1 MSTTADNLAQ
11 SLHGHC
17 FTPDRRWSARMELDF
32 AVRQGRTTLA
42 KMQFSGPLRVQRPFY
57 PEAAPQNA
65 PGRPGAS
72 RPCHCC
78 LLHPPGGLV
87 SGDDLRLDV
96 RLEQGAH
103 ALLTAPSASKFYAAD
118 SHNVAQRQTNDLHV
132 TGGLL
137 EWLPRETIIYDG
149 ARAEMRTAVELD
161 AASACIGWEMICLGR
176 PAAGETFTRGSVRQS
191 LMLSREGLPLLHE
204 VLRFEAGDALQKSA
218 CGLGDQPV
226 AATLFAVGRGP
237 GAREQAAPATGAPAA
252 TTQVERDLAER
263 DLVALEDC
271 CSRLQNMISP
281 GKDFD
286 DAPDS
291 TPGDAP
297 TATADDGFGL
307 HKQASAGTS
316 TPGAPASLSARIGER
331 AGATVRGGV
340 LVVRYL
346 GPDME
351 EARNLLLTAWNLLR
365 PALTGCPPHMPR
377 IWYGA
382 F

>member
-1 MSTTADNLAQ
+1 
-11 SLHGHC
+11 
-17 FTPDRRWSARMELDF
+17 MELDF

-87 SGDDLRLDV
+87 SGDDLSLDV

-118 SHNVAQRQTNDLHV
+118 SHNVAQRQTNNLRV
-132 TGGLL
+132 AGGLL

-204 VLRFEAGDALQKSA
+204 VLRFDAGDALQKSA

-237 GAREQAAPATGAPAA
+237 GVQEQAAPATDALASA
-252 TTQVERDLAER
+252 TQAERDLA
-263 DLVALEDC
+263 ALEDC

-286 DAPDS
+286 DAPE
-291 TPGDAP
+291 DA
-297 TATADDGFGL
+297 ADDGFGL

-316 TPGAPASLSARIGER
+316 TSAAPAPLSARIGER

>member
-1 MSTTADNLAQ
+1 MSANTANPADN
-11 SLHGHC
+11 LHGHC

-32 AVRQGRTTLA
+32 AVRQGRTALT

-57 PEAAPQNA
+57 PEAAPVNA
-65 PGRPGAS
+65 PGPSHWRAQAS
-72 RPCHCC
+72 QPCHCC

-87 SGDDLRLDV
+87 SGDDLSLAV

-118 SHNVAQRQTNDLHV
+118 AHNVAQRQTTDINV
-132 TGGLL
+132 AGGML

-149 ARAEMRTAVELD
+149 ARAEMRTSVELD
-161 AASACIGWEMICLGR
+161 NASACIGWEMICLGR
-176 PAAGETFTRGSVRQS
+176 PAANECFTHGSVRQS
-191 LMLSREGLPLLHE
+191 LMLTREGLPLLHE
-204 VLRFEAGDALQKSA
+204 VLRFEGGDALQKCA
-218 CGLGDQPV
+218 CGLGDQAV
-226 AATLFAVGRGP
+226 SATLFAVGR
-237 GAREQAAPATGAPAA
+237 ATDEG
-252 TTQVERDLAER
+252 QDLA
-263 DLVALEDC
+263 ALEDC
-271 CSRLQNMISP
+271 CATLQNMLSP
-281 GKDFD
+281 DRDFD
-286 DAPDS
+286 DAPDG
-291 TPGDAP
+291 TPDDAP
-297 TATADDGFGL
+297 DDAFGGPNPVTGDSSV
-307 HKQASAGTS
+307 QAR
-316 TPGAPASLSARIGER
+316 PVPLSAHMGER

-351 EARNLLLTAWNLLR
+351 EARTLLLTAWNLLR

>member
-1 MSTTADNLAQ
+1 MPATTANPAGN
-11 SLHGHC
+11 LHGHC
-17 FTPDRRWSARMELDF
+17 FTPDRCWSARMELDF

-57 PEAAPQNA
+57 PEAAPTNM
-65 PGRPGAS
+65 PGRAQAS
-72 RPCHCC
+72 QPCHCC

-87 SGDDLRLDV
+87 SGDDLSLAV

-103 ALLTAPSASKFYAAD
+103 TLLTAPSASKFYAAD
-118 SHNVAQRQTNDLHV
+118 AHNVAQRQTTDIDV
-132 TGGLL
+132 AGGML

-149 ARAEMRTAVELD
+149 ARAEMRTSVELD
-161 AASACIGWEMICLGR
+161 NASACIGWEMICLGR
-176 PAAGETFTRGSVRQS
+176 PAANESFTHGSVRQS
-191 LMLSREGLPLLHE
+191 LMLTREGLPLLHE
-204 VLRFEAGDALQKSA
+204 VLRFEGGDALQKCA
-218 CGLGDQPV
+218 CGLGDQAV
-226 AATLFAVGRGP
+226 SATLFAVGRGTD
-237 GAREQAAPATGAPAA
+237 GEQ
-252 TTQVERDLAER
+252 DLAT
-263 DLVALEDC
+263 LEAC
-271 CSRLQNMISP
+271 CTTLQNMLSP
-281 GKDFD
+281 NRDFD

-291 TPGDAP
+291 PP
-297 TATADDGFGL
+297 DGASGGQNPAASDTSV
-307 HKQASAGTS
+307 QAR
-316 TPGAPASLSARIGER
+316 PVPLSAHMGER

>member
-1 MSTTADNLAQ
+1 MSANTANPAGN
-11 SLHGHC
+11 LHGHC

-57 PEAAPQNA
+57 PEAAPTNA
-65 PGRPGAS
+65 PGPSHWRAQVS
-72 RPCHCC
+72 QPCHCC

-87 SGDDLRLDV
+87 SGDDLSLAV
-96 RLEQGAH
+96 RLAQGAH

-118 SHNVAQRQTNDLHV
+118 AHNVAQRQTTDLNV
-132 TGGLL
+132 AGGML

-149 ARAEMRTAVELD
+149 ARAEMRTSVELD
-161 AASACIGWEMICLGR
+161 NASACIGWEMICLGR
-176 PAAGETFTRGSVRQS
+176 PAASESFTHGSVRQS
-191 LMLSREGLPLLHE
+191 LILTREGLPLLHE
-204 VLRFEAGDALQKSA
+204 VLRFEGGDALQKCA
-218 CGLGDQPV
+218 CGLGDQAV
-226 AATLFAVGRGP
+226 SATLFAVGRVTDDG
-237 GAREQAAPATGAPAA
+237 Q
-252 TTQVERDLAER
+252 DLA
-263 DLVALEDC
+263 ALEAC
-271 CSRLQNMISP
+271 CTTLQNMLSP
-281 GKDFD
+281 IRDFD
-286 DAPDS
+286 DAPE
-291 TPGDAP
+291 
-297 TATADDGFGL
+297 
-307 HKQASAGTS
+307 GTS
-316 TPGAPASLSARIGER
+316 DDVPAEQAPAAGGTSVQARPVPLSAHMGER

>member
-1 MSTTADNLAQ
+1 
-11 SLHGHC
+11 
-17 FTPDRRWSARMELDF
+17 MELDF

-57 PEAAPQNA
+57 PEDAPQSA

-87 SGDDLRLDV
+87 SGDDLSLDV

-118 SHNVAQRQTNDLHV
+118 SHNVAQRQTNNLRV
-132 TGGLL
+132 AGGLL

-149 ARAEMRTAVELD
+149 ARAEMCTAVELD

-176 PAAGETFTRGSVRQS
+176 PAAGETFTTGSVRQS
-191 LMLSREGLPLLHE
+191 LMLSRDGLPLLHE

-237 GAREQAAPATGAPAA
+237 GSSGSGTLEAGTQA
-252 TTQVERDLAER
+252 ERDLAER
-263 DLVALEDC
+263 DLAALEDC
-271 CSRLQNMISP
+271 CSQLQNMISP
-281 GKDFD
+281 SRDFD
-286 DAPDS
+286 DAPENAA
-291 TPGDAP
+291 GDAP
-297 TATADDGFGL
+297 NDAAGNGFGA
-307 HKQASAGTS
+307 HGHASSGTS
-316 TPGAPASLSARIGER
+316 THSAPAPLSTLIGER
-331 AGATVRGGV
+331 AGATVRGSV

>member
-1 MSTTADNLAQ
+1 MSANTANPA
-11 SLHGHC
+11 SNLHGHC

-32 AVRQGRTTLA
+32 AVRQGRTTLT

-57 PEAAPQNA
+57 PEAAPTNA
-65 PGRPGAS
+65 PGRAQAS
-72 RPCHCC
+72 QPCHCC

-87 SGDDLRLDV
+87 SGDDLSLSV

-118 SHNVAQRQTNDLHV
+118 AHNVAQRQTTDLNV
-132 TGGLL
+132 AGGML

-149 ARAEMRTAVELD
+149 ARAEMRTSVELD
-161 AASACIGWEMICLGR
+161 NTSACIGWEMICLGR
-176 PAAGETFTRGSVRQS
+176 PAANESFTHGSVRQS
-191 LMLSREGLPLLHE
+191 LILTREGLPLLQE
-204 VLRFEAGDALQKSA
+204 VLRFEGGDALQKCA
-218 CGLGDQPV
+218 CGLGDQAV
-226 AATLFAVGRGP
+226 SATLFAVGRGTDD
-237 GAREQAAPATGAPAA
+237 GQ
-252 TTQVERDLAER
+252 DL
-263 DLVALEDC
+263 DALEAC
-271 CSRLQNMISP
+271 CTTLQNMLSP
-281 GKDFD
+281 IRDFD
-286 DAPDS
+286 DAPEGTSD
-291 TPGDAP
+291 DAP
-297 TATADDGFGL
+297 AE
-307 HKQASAGTS
+307 QAPAVGGTS
-316 TPGAPASLSARIGER
+316 VLARPVPLSAHMGER

>member
-1 MSTTADNLAQ
+1 MSANPA
-11 SLHGHC
+11 SPAGNLHGHC
-17 FTPDRRWSARMELDF
+17 FTPDRRWSARMDLDF
-32 AVRQGRTTLA
+32 AVRQGRTTLT

-57 PEAAPQNA
+57 PEAAPTNA
-65 PGRPGAS
+65 PGRAQAS
-72 RPCHCC
+72 QPCHCC

-87 SGDDLRLDV
+87 SGDDLSLSV

-118 SHNVAQRQTNDLHV
+118 AHNVAQRQTTDLNV
-132 TGGLL
+132 AGGML

-149 ARAEMRTAVELD
+149 ARAEMRTSVELD
-161 AASACIGWEMICLGR
+161 NTSACIGWEMICLGR
-176 PAAGETFTRGSVRQS
+176 PAANESFTHGSVRQS
-191 LMLSREGLPLLHE
+191 LILTREGLPLLHE
-204 VLRFEAGDALQKSA
+204 VLRFEGGDALQKCA
-218 CGLGDQPV
+218 CGLGDQAV
-226 AATLFAVGRGP
+226 SATLFAVGRGTDD
-237 GAREQAAPATGAPAA
+237 GQ
-252 TTQVERDLAER
+252 DLA
-263 DLVALEDC
+263 ALEAC
-271 CSRLQNMISP
+271 CTTLQNMLSP
-281 GKDFD
+281 IRDFD
-286 DAPDS
+286 DAPEGTSD
-291 TPGDAP
+291 DAP
-297 TATADDGFGL
+297 AE
-307 HKQASAGTS
+307 QAPAVGGTS
-316 TPGAPASLSARIGER
+316 VQARPVPLSAHMGER